1 MSLPIKSPGAAK
13 GFSISS
19 CSKPRESGC
28 QRSSRLGTRR
38 GSCCDQEAAR
48 SVPTQGTQSPS
59 LCHAHSRTQGSA
71 RPAGATGPQPHP
83 RHAPTASL
91 PVAQPQ
97 QPEGMWGSDG
107 CIWSRTTTKQM
118 LQGAGSFLQGGRV
131 QGLLGAQSLPSATPL
146 LPHQAWG
153 GWGTAIDRCNC
164 RANTASPGSCIT
176 IMKINER
183 LIFRAVWTL
192 CSSRR
197 PHQLRQPERRHHQNG
212 GAEPPAL
219 LRTQERKQPGDM
231 GSPKQGQRRSEA
243 SCCCWHCWG
252 HSASRSQARLGTAG
266 QGGSLHAFIHHIPK
280 AAERHSRAGAVLLV
294 TPYLQAALA
303 KSHLT

>member
-1 MSLPIKSPGAAK
+1 MPIPVRRAQHGQQE
-13 GFSISS
+13 
-19 CSKPRESGC
+19 PRGHSHI
-28 QRSSRLGTRR
+28 
-38 GSCCDQEAAR
+38 
-48 SVPTQGTQSPS
+48 
-59 LCHAHSRTQGSA
+59 HAM
-71 RPAGATGPQPHP
+71 RPPHP
-83 RHAPTASL
+83 CPWHSHNSL
-91 PVAQPQ
+91 RVCGDLMAAFGPKP
-97 QPEGMWGSDG
+97 PR
-107 CIWSRTTTKQM
+107 SRCCRA
-118 LQGAGSFLQGGRV
+118 AGSFLQGGRA

-146 LPHQAWG
+146 LPHQACG

-164 RANTASPGSCIT
+164 RANTASLGSCIT

-183 LIFRAVWTL
+183 LIFRAVWTP